1 MKKQT
6 TALCAATLS
15 LFLLFSLASSDYES
29 YSNDYSDDISNG
41 NYADSDTKAA
51 STTTTA
57 ETTKK
62 RLVTPCEF
70 TQDNVVVYIEAE
82 YLDSIPNDDFGLYTL
97 PSGYKY
103 LVLGIVFENHTDSD
117 IFVSTSDF
125 SVYADNSL
133 CSEKI
138 IMVDGVDT
146 MASISSGREAT
157 IYGFY
162 AVPANSR
169 NVEIEYQQGWLS
181 DKVVI
186 TVGASSSTYW
196 ND

>member
-146 MASISSGREAT
+146 MATKGAPMPKKEEDI
-157 IYGFY
+157 
-162 AVPANSR
+162 ANNSMKLYSYLMCIAGLAAYPDNTR
-169 NVEIEYQQGWLS
+169 MFR
-181 DKVVI
+181 
-186 TVGASSSTYW
+186 
-196 ND
+196 